1 MPVGV
6 VCPRH
11 EQDVID
17 TLALAREN
25 AVPIVPRGGGT
36 SLSGNSCNTALVL
49 DFSRYMSEI
58 KSIDPERRTAVVQ
71 PGVVQSIA
79 EQPKRENSGCFSRPT
94 PPPRIAAPWAE

>member
-1 MPVGV
+1 MSAFDPRSLAVYSTDASNYRLVPVGV

-11 EQDVID
+11 EQDVIA

-25 AVPIVPRGGGT
+25 AVPIVARGGGT

-58 KSIDPERRTAVVQ
+58 KSIDPERRCAVVQ
-71 PGVVQSIA
+71 PGVVQSIL
-79 EQPKRENSGCFSRPT
+79 NSRSG
-94 PPPRIAAPWAE
+94 